1 MTNTNAAPAAGWVS
15 ETDAGRFT
23 VALAAHAPDAKALKA
38 LIADYLERWPAQ
50 GYGTTFGTP
59 HRAPDAAEAG
69 EPGAFHPF
77 HAGTWT
83 AHGHRAR
90 SAGG

>member
-1 MTNTNAAPAAGWVS
+1 MTGEAAAVAQVV

-23 VALAAHAPDAKALKA
+23 VALAAHAPDAAALKA
-38 LIADYLERWPAQ
+38 LIAEYCERWPPQ

-59 HRAPDAAEAG
+59 HREPDAREPN

>member
-1 MTNTNAAPAAGWVS
+1 MSEAGQARAWVS

-23 VALAAHAPDAKALKA
+23 VALAAHAPDKAALKA
-38 LIADYLERWPAQ
+38 TIADYLERWPAQ

-59 HRAPDAAEAG
+59 HRGPDAREPN
-69 EPGAFHPF
+69 EPGAFHAF

-83 AHGHRAR
+83 AYGHRSR

>member
-1 MTNTNAAPAAGWVS
+1 MSEAGQAPTRAHVI

-38 LIADYLERWPAQ
+38 VIADYLERWPAQ

-59 HRAPDAAEAG
+59 HRGPEGADEEG
-69 EPGAFHPF
+69 GAFHPF
-77 HAGTWT
+77 RAGTWT
-83 AHGHRAR
+83 AYGHRAR